1 MKILVISEKSNAAAR
16 IAYILSNAT
25 TKRKN
30 MGGVQVF
37 EFNREGDEYWVVG
50 LRGHIIEI
58 DYPEE
63 FNDWNAID
71 PKQLVYAVPE
81 KRVMAKNIISILT
94 DLGKL
99 ADQIIIATDYD
110 REGELIGLETVHLLG
125 VDMSKVKRS
134 KFSAFTKVEIEGAF
148 SNLTDPDEKLAKAA
162 ESRQYIDLAWGA
174 ALTRFISLNSGQV
187 GSNFLSVGR
196 VQSPTLSLVVDRHRE
211 ITSFVPEPYWNVNG
225 NFFKETGF
233 TGVHQKNPFKDE
245 EAANAALTKVKDA
258 KVGKVEKFEKKEK
271 DEYPPAP
278 FNTTM
283 MMAEA
288 NKMGISP
295 SMAMKLAEDLYTS
308 GYISYPRTDNT
319 VYPRSLSLK
328 TILEKLRDSP
338 FKTEAEEI
346 LRQESIRPSR
356 GKIETTDH
364 PPIYPTEAA
373 SPDKVKGDK
382 WKIYELIVRRFFATV
397 APSARSEGIDVTVVV
412 EGEPFDAKG
421 YRILFEGWRKY
432 YPYWRVTEVLLP
444 EMTQGTEVE
453 AKGFDVERKETLP
466 LRRYSQGTLLQ
477 EMEKLGLGTKS
488 TRHDIIQKLYDR
500 KYAVGNDLIPTQ
512 SGIAVASALEK
523 HAKIVTESKMT
534 AHLEEDM
541 ENIATG
547 KSTLPEVVEES
558 QDMLSDIL
566 EVMDKNKQVIGDEIR
581 QALHEQSFIGLCPA
595 CGGNL
600 RVLRSRKGSEFIGC
614 SGYPEC
620 KKAFPKPRG
629 ALVQTTD
636 QLCEVCKLPK
646 VRVIRRGSPP
656 SVVCIDPEC
665 ETNRDTTTVG
675 QCPECGKDLRILYSR
690 FGKRFIGCSGY
701 PTCKRTYPLPQL
713 GTVYSTG
720 NKCETCGAPIMG
732 VKGPRSWQF
741 CANMDCASNKRAK
754 KDKEGEGEEPKKA
767 AAKKPVKKK
776 APAKKAAS
784 KKVAE
789 VAKPGDVAPA
799 KKPAVKKAA
808 KKIPSKKKKVMTGE

>member
-1 MKILVISEKSNAAAR
+1 MAR
-16 IAYILSNAT
+16 
-25 TKRKN
+25 
-30 MGGVQVF
+30 
-37 EFNREGDEYWVVG
+37 
-50 LRGHIIEI
+50 
-58 DYPEE
+58 
-63 FNDWNAID
+63 
-71 PKQLVYAVPE
+71 
-81 KRVMAKNIISILT
+81 
-94 DLGKL
+94 
-99 ADQIIIATDYD
+99 
-110 REGELIGLETVHLLG
+110 
-125 VDMSKVKRS
+125 VK
-134 KFSAFTKVEIEGAF
+134 E
-148 SNLTDPDEKLAKAA
+148 
-162 ESRQYIDLAWGA
+162 
-174 ALTRFISLNSGQV
+174 
-187 GSNFLSVGR
+187 
-196 VQSPTLSLVVDRHRE
+196 
-211 ITSFVPEPYWNVNG
+211 
-225 NFFKETGF
+225 
-233 TGVHQKNPFKDE
+233 
-245 EAANAALTKVKDA
+245 A

-328 TILEKLRDSP
+328 TILEKLREPP
-338 FKTEAEEI
+338 FKNEAEEI
-346 LRQESIRPSR
+346 LKQESIRPSR

-373 SPDKVKGDK
+373 SPDKVKGEK
-382 WKIYELIVRRFFATV
+382 WKLYELIVRRFFATV
-397 APSARSEGIDVTVVV
+397 APSAKSEGIDVTVVV

-444 EMTQGTEVE
+444 TMTPGTEVE

-466 LRRYSQGTLLQ
+466 PRRYSQGTLLQ

-523 HAKIVTESKMT
+523 HAKTITESKMT
-534 AHLEEDM
+534 AHLEQDM
-541 ENIATG
+541 EDIATG

-566 EVMDKNKQVIGDEIR
+566 EVLDKNKKGIGDEIR

-600 RVLRSRKGSEFIGC
+600 RVLRSRKGAEFIGC

-620 KKAFPKPRG
+620 KKAYPKPRG

-656 SVVCIDPEC
+656 AVVCIDPEC

-675 QCPECGKDLRILYSR
+675 QCPDCGKDLRILYSR

-701 PTCKRTYPLPQL
+701 PNCKRTYPLPQL

-720 NKCETCGAPIMG
+720 NKCETCGAPVMG
-732 VKGPRSWQF
+732 VKGARSWQF
-741 CANMDCASNKRAK
+741 CANMECVSNKRAK
-754 KDKEGEGEEPKKA
+754 KEKEAEGGEPKKT
-767 AAKKPVKKK
+767 AAKKP
-776 APAKKAAS
+776 AKKALA
-784 KKVAE
+784 KKAGTKKPAE
-789 VAKPGDVAPA
+789 AAAPGIATAKKTVA
-799 KKPAVKKAA
+799 KKPAKKKA
-808 KKIPSKKKKVMTGE
+808 KPEGKTE

>member
-16 IAYILSNAT
+16 ISYILSNAS

-63 FNDWNAID
+63 FNDWNNVD
-71 PKQLVYAVPE
+71 PKKLVYAVPE

-94 DLGKL
+94 DLGKV

-125 VDMSKVKRS
+125 VDMAKVKRS
-134 KFSAFTKVEIEGAF
+134 KFSAFTKVEIENAF
-148 SNLTDPDEKLAKAA
+148 DNLTDPDEKLAKAA

-174 ALTRFISLNSGQV
+174 ALTRFISLTSGQV

-196 VQSPTLSLVVDRHRE
+196 VQSPTLSLIVDRHRE
-211 ITSFVPEPYWNVNG
+211 ITSFVPEPYWNVTG

-245 EAANAALTKVKDA
+245 AGANAALARVKEA

-328 TILEKLRDSP
+328 TILEKLREPP
-338 FKTEAEEI
+338 FKNEAEEI
-346 LRQESIRPSR
+346 LKQESIRPSR

-373 SPDKVKGDK
+373 SPDKVKGEK
-382 WKIYELIVRRFFATV
+382 WKLYELIVRRFFATV
-397 APSARSEGIDVTVVV
+397 APSAKSEGIDVTVVV

-444 EMTQGTEVE
+444 TMTPGTEVE

-466 LRRYSQGTLLQ
+466 PRRYSQGTLLQ

-523 HAKIVTESKMT
+523 HAKTITESKMT
-534 AHLEEDM
+534 AHLEQDM
-541 ENIATG
+541 EDIATG

-566 EVMDKNKQVIGDEIR
+566 EVLDKNKKGIGDEIR

-600 RVLRSRKGSEFIGC
+600 RVLRSRKGAEFIGC

-620 KKAFPKPRG
+620 KKAYPKPRG

-656 SVVCIDPEC
+656 AVVCIDPEC

-675 QCPECGKDLRILYSR
+675 QCPDCGKDLRILYSR

-701 PTCKRTYPLPQL
+701 PNCKRTYPLPQL

-720 NKCETCGAPIMG
+720 NKCETCGAPVMG
-732 VKGPRSWQF
+732 VKGARSWQF
-741 CANMDCASNKRAK
+741 CANMECVSNKRAK
-754 KDKEGEGEEPKKA
+754 KEKEAEGGEPKKT
-767 AAKKPVKKK
+767 AAKKP
-776 APAKKAAS
+776 AKKALA
-784 KKVAE
+784 KKAGTKKPAE
-789 VAKPGDVAPA
+789 AAAPGIATAKKTVA
-799 KKPAVKKAA
+799 KKPAKKKA
-808 KKIPSKKKKVMTGE
+808 KPEGKTE